1 MAKGGDL
8 PPAQTNPTTT
18 PPVSTV
24 ADPETTTEVP
34 VVTTNPDTGQPD
46 TAPNPT
52 TQPPA
57 PTQAPADADEVTTPD
72 SQTTTNSGT
81 TGPVNIGPN
90 IQGTIGPNGYFIG
103 FQPMAQ
109 TNWRST
115 TTTTR
120 NCVGNNQGRG
130 GNTFQTTTTHS
141 SSVRRRY
148 GCRLTAGRTWEDTER
163 DLEITAG
170 AQLSFMDG
178 QGLIGLAAGFTISF

>member
-1 MAKGGDL
+1 MAKGDDL
-8 PPAQTNPTTT
+8 PPQDGPTTT
-18 PPVSTV
+18 PPVSSNP
-24 ADPETTTEVP
+24 DP
-34 VVTTNPDTGQPD
+34 VVTTNVPEAAPDADGTPGP
-46 TAPNPT
+46 APTPT

-57 PTQAPADADEVTTPD
+57 PAAAPADPDAVVTPD
-72 SQTTTNSGT
+72 STTTTNSGT

-90 IQGTIGPNGYFIG
+90 IQGTIGPDGYFVG

-120 NCVGNNQGRG
+120 GCVGNNQSRG
-130 GNTFQTTTTHS
+130 GNTFQTTTS
-141 SSVRRRY
+141 SSTSVQRRY

-170 AQLSFMDG
+170 AQMSFMDG